1 MLTKI
6 EVLDGDTGKTTL
18 RLNLRSLFSPAYYA
32 YKETPLADD
41 TTLTLG
47 RVMAYADH
55 ICNSLEWQDTDGG
68 YRTTVTYGR
77 YRVWFYSDQKPTN
90 TQE

>member
-1 MLTKI
+1 MIKRI

-18 RLNLRSLFSPAYYA
+18 RLNLRTPFSIVAVA
-32 YKETPLADD
+32 GTLLADD

-47 RVMAYADH
+47 RVMAFADH
-55 ICNSLEWQDTDGG
+55 IYDSLVWTLTDGG
-68 YRTTVTYGR
+68 YRTQVIYGR
-77 YRVWFYSDQKPTN
+77 YRTWLYTDVNPTT